1 MFDGNDYVGK
11 HKQKQPSSSA
21 KLKIGIGKLQRE
33 GGRHKA
39 RILLMEEILHQLIG
53 SLSHVYPIIYKV
65 LHMPGGA
72 GFLPSTGLTI
82 HLFRSVTLRGVN
94 GVITRPLNGLIKGN
108 LGYNPLEMDL

>member
-1 MFDGNDYVGK
+1 
-11 HKQKQPSSSA
+11 
-21 KLKIGIGKLQRE
+21 
-33 GGRHKA
+33 
-39 RILLMEEILHQLIG
+39 MEEILHQLIG

-82 HLFRSVTLRGVN
+82 HLFRSVTLRGGPLSVIN